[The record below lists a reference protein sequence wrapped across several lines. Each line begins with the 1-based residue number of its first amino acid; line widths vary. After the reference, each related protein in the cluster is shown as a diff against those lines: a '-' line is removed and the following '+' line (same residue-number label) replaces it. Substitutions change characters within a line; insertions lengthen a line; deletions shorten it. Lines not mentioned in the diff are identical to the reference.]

1 LDLHLPE
8 TDVQA
13 IKEFSQSRL
22 HYQNLQEKHRLVTR
36 QARGTPK
43 GNKPAGAQTALR
55 DPFLTAEELE
65 QRQQSHAK
73 DEPREEEQ
81 ESKKDPLAL
90 IRREIAVM
98 KKLE

>member
-1 LDLHLPE
+1 M
-8 TDVQA
+8 
-13 IKEFSQSRL
+13 
-22 HYQNLQEKHRLVTR
+22 
-36 QARGTPK
+36 K
-43 GNKPAGAQTALR
+43 GGQKGKAAGSQTALR

-65 QRQQSHAK
+65 QRQKEHK
-73 DEPREEEQ
+73 EDHNEEEEQ